1 MHYYHCGLSTQ
12 FLAHVPGKTAQDGP
26 TSRTHASQARAI
38 IPGCCFNLAQSQPS
52 RSPGEWTSRLKI
64 FLCLSL
70 SYCSSFKKKK
80 KSKLTTDLSCGIFS
94 PFPNKGGSHGI
105 LRLFES
111 EIKLLASHWDITSI
125 TLKPV
130 PKFLTLWSHR
140 WMPERVL
147 AKGNAIPASIRE
159 PLSLKWFIPGGL
171 ELAPLNCKFMDK
183 TAGWGFRNHT
193 KNGTNSSSLVW
204 VLFPSLTNEG
214 HCGTQFLKVPAAQM
228 MPYPWAAYSK
238 AKKQKKMAF

>member
-1 MHYYHCGLSTQ
+1 MEYFPL
-12 FLAHVPGKTAQDGP
+12 FP
-26 TSRTHASQARAI
+26 TRVVHMEFSDYLRVR
-38 IPGCCFNLAQSQPS
+38 
-52 RSPGEWTSRLKI
+52 
-64 FLCLSL
+64 L
-70 SYCSSFKKKK
+70 SYW
-80 KSKLTTDLSCGIFS
+80 LPTGTS
-94 PFPNKGGSHGI
+94 P
-105 LRLFES
+105 
-111 EIKLLASHWDITSI
+111 ASHWSRF
-125 TLKPV
+125 PSSW
-130 PKFLTLWSHR
+130 LWSHT

-147 AKGNAIPASIRE
+147 AKGNAVPASIRE

-214 HCGTQFLKVPAAQM
+214 HCGTQFLKAPAAQM

-238 AKKQKKMAF
+238 AKNPPKNGFLN